1 MKNYVD
7 GILAG
12 PTLDFWVAA
21 AVAIPGSGRLVL
33 RPITGQPAFE
43 HEWDP
48 ENYCDEEETD
58 GEWRMYEWYRPS
70 RPGRWFQHLIEQCE
84 EVEAIGGKGTRWAV
98 RVSLEVNRPEFR
110 FSSAMA
116 TGRNQ
121 PEALCK
127 AIVKARFGLWVPHV
141 QRAPMPDHV
150 DLDRRSRYADHV
162 AFTATQFIADQR
174 FPDPTVAAPAA
185 PAGSRPDPL
194 GRTWIDPRN

>member
-1 MKNYVD
+1 VKVYVD

-48 ENYCDEEETD
+48 ENYCDEETTE
-58 GEWRMYEWYRPS
+58 GEGRMWEWYRPS

-84 EVEAIGGKGTRWAV
+84 LVEAVGGNGTRWAV
-98 RVSLEVNRPEFR
+98 RVQLAVNRPEFR
-110 FSSAMA
+110 LSEATA

-127 AIVKARFGLWVPHV
+127 AIVKARFGLWVPLVRCGHL
-141 QRAPMPDHV
+141 PKYSEPE
-150 DLDRRSRYADHV
+150 DLSFWVGRIAFV
-162 AFTATQFIADQR
+162 AEHHMGDQK
-174 FPDPTVAAPAA
+174 FPQPLPVAAA
-185 PAGSRPDPL
+185 PAGSSLPAWCWDQV
-194 GRTWIDPRN
+194 GPRN

>member
-1 MKNYVD
+1 MKVYVD

-21 AVAIPGSGRLVL
+21 AVAIPGSGRLVM

-48 ENYCDEEETD
+48 ENYCDEETTD
-58 GEWRMYEWYRPS
+58 GEWKMYEWYRPS

-84 EVEAIGGKGTRWAV
+84 LVETTGGKDTRWAA
-98 RVSLEVNRPEFR
+98 RVQLVVNRPEFR
-110 FSSAMA
+110 LSEAMA

-127 AIVKARFGLWVPHV
+127 AIVKARFGLWVPAVLKGPRSVYHYPEANMV
-141 QRAPMPDHV
+141 AEDARAE
-150 DLDRRSRYADHV
+150 YADDWLRH
-162 AFTATQFIADQR
+162 QR
-174 FPDPTVAAPAA
+174 FPQPPVAAA
-185 PAGSRPDPL
+185 PAGSSLPAWCWDQV
-194 GRTWIDPRN
+194 GPRN